1 MVMRYRLVA
10 AIGVA
15 VIAFVAAWTAMLRG
29 VAFWDTGELQ
39 VVGPVMGTAHPT
51 GFPTYVLLGWLA
63 SALLQPFG
71 EPAFRMNLFSGI
83 CLAVAAGV
91 TVDLVRALTGRLAL
105 AIAAGL
111 GLALTPI
118 AWTIATHAEAHTLH
132 VALVAILLWLL
143 VAWEARVRAPIA
155 VPAAAAPLRTDRPRD
170 RGDRFLL
177 AAAIVF
183 GLAAGNHSL
192 TLLLAI
198 PVGLYVLA
206 VDPDIW
212 RRGRLVF
219 ACVAALA
226 ITLVLVYLELPLRA
240 GPFRAPLVYGTPNTL
255 DGFRY
260 IVLAEQF
267 QGSLSDPFGSL
278 GDKFG
283 QLLQRAVDAFGILA
297 PLIPIAFLVTAVRR
311 PRYALLTGT
320 AVAITCFF
328 NASYVNADISRYYV
342 GPALMAWT
350 WLAILGAAVVD
361 VLTTGRLDAAVDE
374 RVGQD
379 AAGEPG
385 VAERTGVEPAVAG
398 SESELAAERARRA
411 DLRLR
416 GGVIAILIG
425 LVLLVP
431 TLAAV
436 PDRYAALDM
445 SRRQDAA
452 QWLDRALDAM
462 DPNAVVVSWW
472 SYSTPLWYAQCVEG
486 RRTDIAIV
494 DDRTRLDEN
503 LGGLTDVIDANL
515 GKRPVYVIRVDPREV
530 QALAARYQLQFI
542 DGVDASGLTKVVGLK
557 PGQVSNG
564 GAVYPSG
571 RGCAKPQPAAAGSAN
586 RAD

>member
-1 MVMRYRLVA
+1 MRYRLVA
-10 AIGVA
+10 VLGVA
-15 VIAFVAAWTAMLRG
+15 AIAFIAAWTSMLHG

-39 VVGPVMGTAHPT
+39 AVGPLMGTAHPT

-63 SALLQPFG
+63 SVLLQPFG

-105 AIAAGL
+105 GIAAGL
-111 GLALTPI
+111 GLAFTPI

-143 VAWEARVRAPIA
+143 VAWESRVHEPE
-155 VPAAAAPLRTDRPRD
+155 AAPAMPTGGAAQSFDAVPRD
-170 RGDRFLL
+170 RGDRFLV
-177 AAAIVF
+177 AAAVVF

-206 VDPDIW
+206 VDPGIW
-212 RRGRLVF
+212 RRGRLVV
-219 ACVAALA
+219 ACLLALA
-226 ITLVLVYLELPLRA
+226 ITLVVVYLELPLRA
-240 GPFRAPLVYGTPNTL
+240 GPFRAPLVYGTPNTW

-267 QGSLSDPFGSL
+267 QGSLSDPFGHL
-278 GDKFG
+278 GDKLG
-283 QLLQRAVDAFGILA
+283 QLIQRTIDAFGILA
-297 PLIPIAFLVTAVRR
+297 PLIPFAFIVTAFRR

-361 VLTTGRLDAAVDE
+361 VLVTRQLDAAVDE
-374 RVGQD
+374 GIAR
-379 AAGEPG
+379 E
-385 VAERTGVEPAVAG
+385 VAETP
-398 SESELAAERARRA
+398 SLPDPPESDGGPESDADRARRA
-411 DLRLR
+411 DLRFR
-416 GGVIAILIG
+416 GAVLAVLIG

-431 TLAAV
+431 TVYAV

-445 SRRQDAA
+445 SHRQDAA
-452 QWLDRALDAM
+452 QWLDRALQVM
-462 DPNAVVVSWW
+462 EPNAVVVSWW

-486 RRTDIAIV
+486 RRTDIGIV

-503 LGGLTDVIDANL
+503 LGGLTDFIDANL
-515 GKRPVYVIRVDPREV
+515 GKRPVYVIRIDPREV
-530 QALAARYQLQFI
+530 QQLAARYQLQFI
-542 DGVDASGLTKVVGLK
+542 DGVDASGLTRVVGLK
-557 PGQVSNG
+557 PGQASNG

-571 RGCAKPQPAAAGSAN
+571 RGCAKPQQAAAASTG
-586 RAD
+586 